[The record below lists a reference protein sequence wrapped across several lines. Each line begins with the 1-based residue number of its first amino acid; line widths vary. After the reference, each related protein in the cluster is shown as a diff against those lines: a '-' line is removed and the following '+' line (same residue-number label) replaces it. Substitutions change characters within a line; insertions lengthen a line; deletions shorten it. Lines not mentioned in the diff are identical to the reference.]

1 MISCIYLSKI
11 GKSYII
17 ADSQTYFT
25 VWCFYH
31 RKRITGSKCVR
42 FFECNLKKNKK
53 CCIQLFNFL
62 LRRSHILEEAKSVL
76 APSIRWRWI
85 FIQSDFITKYIYSP
99 TLFGILISKRCILRN
114 FPIISPFGD
123 HAVVVLKSFSVPSI
137 ISRSGKDPPIK

>member
-17 ADSQTYFT
+17 TDSQTYFT

-31 RKRITGSKCVR
+31 RKRVTGTKCIR
-42 FFECNLKKNKK
+42 FLECNLKSKALRMKYFTLLPRRRV
-53 CCIQLFNFL
+53 LFSDSIPKYSY
-62 LRRSHILEEAKSVL
+62 LR
-76 APSIRWRWI
+76 
-85 FIQSDFITKYIYSP
+85 

>member
-17 ADSQTYFT
+17 TDSQTYFT

-31 RKRITGSKCVR
+31 RKRVAGTKCIR
-42 FFECNLKKNKK
+42 FLECNLKNKALRMK
-53 CCIQLFNFL
+53 YFTL
-62 LRRSHILEEAKSVL
+62 LPRLLSD
-76 APSIRWRWI
+76 SIP
-85 FIQSDFITKYIYSP
+85 KYNYLR
-99 TLFGILISKRCILRN
+99 TLFGIFISKRCILRN
-114 FPIISPFGD
+114 FPSISPFGD

>member
-17 ADSQTYFT
+17 TDSQTYFT

-31 RKRITGSKCVR
+31 RKRVTGTKCIR
-42 FFECNLKKNKK
+42 FLECNLKNKALRMK
-53 CCIQLFNFL
+53 YFTL
-62 LRRSHILEEAKSVL
+62 LPRLLSD
-76 APSIRWRWI
+76 SIN
-85 FIQSDFITKYIYSP
+85 KYNYLR
-99 TLFGILISKRCILRN
+99 TLSGILISKRCILRN
-114 FPIISPFGD
+114 FPIISPVGD

>member
-17 ADSQTYFT
+17 TDSQTYFT

-31 RKRITGSKCVR
+31 RKRVTGTKCIR
-42 FFECNLKKNKK
+42 FLECNLKNKALRMK
-53 CCIQLFNFL
+53 YFTL
-62 LRRSHILEEAKSVL
+62 LPRRRLLSD
-76 APSIRWRWI
+76 SIP
-85 FIQSDFITKYIYSP
+85 KYNYLR
-99 TLFGILISKRCILRN
+99 TLSGILISKRCILRN
-114 FPIISPFGD
+114 FPIISPVGD